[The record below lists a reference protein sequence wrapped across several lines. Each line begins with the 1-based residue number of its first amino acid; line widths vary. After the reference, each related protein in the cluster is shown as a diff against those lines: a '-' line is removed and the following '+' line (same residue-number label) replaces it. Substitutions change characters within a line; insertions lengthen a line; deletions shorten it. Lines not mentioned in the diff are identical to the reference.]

1 MHLAPKKGGLGMGL
15 GALFS
20 DNASEVQGKSTLR
33 ISEIEPN
40 RLQPRKDFDEEAI
53 ASLADSIKDHGL
65 LQPIVVRPYGRAYQ
79 IVAGE
84 RRWRAARVAGLG
96 EVPVVIKEFSDS
108 EAMQIAL
115 IENLQ
120 RENLNPVEEALGYR
134 ELSEKYDM
142 TQESIAEMTG
152 RSRSAVTNAI
162 RILGLPDEV
171 LEMIRNGQVSTGH
184 AKVLLALDDEKT
196 IKELAAQVAD
206 GVLTV
211 RALENAVKSLKSE
224 KKGKTPPKKT
234 DTYFREMEL
243 SLKERLGRKVLIKNK
258 SNDKGTLV
266 LEFYNKDD
274 LREIAD
280 RLADTINTNK

>member
-280 RLADTINTNK
+280 RLADTINNK

>member
-15 GALFS
+15 GALLN

>member
-1 MHLAPKKGGLGMGL
+1 MRLAPKKGGLGMGL
-15 GALFS
+15 GALLN

-120 RENLNPVEEALGYR
+120 RENLNPVEEAVGYR

-184 AKVLLALDDEKT
+184 AKVLLALDDEKI
-196 IKELAAQVAD
+196 IKELASQVAD

-224 KKGKTPPKKT
+224 KKGKTTPKKT

>member
-1 MHLAPKKGGLGMGL
+1 
-15 GALFS
+15 
-20 DNASEVQGKSTLR
+20 
-33 ISEIEPN
+33 
-40 RLQPRKDFDEEAI
+40 
-53 ASLADSIKDHGL
+53 
-65 LQPIVVRPYGRAYQ
+65 
-79 IVAGE
+79 
-84 RRWRAARVAGLG
+84 
-96 EVPVVIKEFSDS
+96 
-108 EAMQIAL
+108 MQIAL

-224 KKGKTPPKKT
+224 KKEKTPPKKT

>member
-15 GALFS
+15 GALLS

-40 RLQPRKDFDEEAI
+40 RLQPRKDFDEDAI

-65 LQPIVVRPYGRAYQ
+65 LQPIVVRPYGRSYQ

-171 LEMIRNGQVSTGH
+171 LEMIRNGSVSTGH
-184 AKVLLALDDEKT
+184 AKVLLALDDEKI

-224 KKGKTPPKKT
+224 KKGKTSPKKT

-280 RLADTINTNK
+280 RLADTINERE

>member
-15 GALFS
+15 GALLN

-196 IKELAAQVAD
+196 IKELAVQVAD

>member
-15 GALFS
+15 GALLS

>member
-15 GALFS
+15 GALLN

-171 LEMIRNGQVSTGH
+171 LEMIRNGSVSTGH

-196 IKELAAQVAD
+196 IKELASQVAD

-243 SLKERLGRKVLIKNK
+243 SLKERLGRKVVIKNK

-280 RLADTINTNK
+280 RLADTINNK

>member
-15 GALFS
+15 GALLN

-184 AKVLLALDDEKT
+184 AKVLLALDDEKI

-211 RALENAVKSLKSE
+211 RALENAVKSLKTE

>member
-1 MHLAPKKGGLGMGL
+1 MRLAPKKGGLGMGL
-15 GALFS
+15 GALLN

-65 LQPIVVRPYGRAYQ
+65 LQPIVVRPYGRSYQ

>member
-120 RENLNPVEEALGYR
+120 R
-134 ELSEKYDM
+134 
-142 TQESIAEMTG
+142 
-152 RSRSAVTNAI
+152 
-162 RILGLPDEV
+162 
-171 LEMIRNGQVSTGH
+171 
-184 AKVLLALDDEKT
+184 
-196 IKELAAQVAD
+196 
-206 GVLTV
+206 
-211 RALENAVKSLKSE
+211 
-224 KKGKTPPKKT
+224 
-234 DTYFREMEL
+234 
-243 SLKERLGRKVLIKNK
+243 
-258 SNDKGTLV
+258 
-266 LEFYNKDD
+266 
-274 LREIAD
+274 
-280 RLADTINTNK
+280 

>member
-15 GALFS
+15 GALLN

-243 SLKERLGRKVLIKNK
+243 SLKERLGRKVVIKNK

-280 RLADTINTNK
+280 RLADTINNK

>member
-1 MHLAPKKGGLGMGL
+1 MAPKKGGLGMGL
-15 GALFS
+15 GALLN

-196 IKELAAQVAD
+196 IKELASQVAD

-224 KKGKTPPKKT
+224 KKGKTTPKKT

>member
-15 GALFS
+15 GALLN

-171 LEMIRNGQVSTGH
+171 LEMIRNGSVSTGH

-196 IKELAAQVAD
+196 IKELAVQVAD

-280 RLADTINTNK
+280 RLADTIIPNK

>member
-15 GALFS
+15 GALLN

-40 RLQPRKDFDEEAI
+40 RLQPRKDFDEESI

-152 RSRSAVTNAI
+152 RSRSSVTNAI

-280 RLADTINTNK
+280 RLADTINNK

>member
-1 MHLAPKKGGLGMGL
+1 MLINHIL
-15 GALFS
+15 
-20 DNASEVQGKSTLR
+20 
-33 ISEIEPN
+33 
-40 RLQPRKDFDEEAI
+40 EE
-53 ASLADSIKDHGL
+53 
-65 LQPIVVRPYGRAYQ
+65 
-79 IVAGE
+79 E
-84 RRWRAARVAGLG
+84 RR
-96 EVPVVIKEFSDS
+96 K
-108 EAMQIAL
+108 Q
-115 IENLQ
+115 
-120 RENLNPVEEALGYR
+120 
-134 ELSEKYDM
+134 
-142 TQESIAEMTG
+142 
-152 RSRSAVTNAI
+152 
-162 RILGLPDEV
+162 
-171 LEMIRNGQVSTGH
+171 
-184 AKVLLALDDEKT
+184 LLALDDEKI

-280 RLADTINTNK
+280 RLADTINERE

>member
-15 GALFS
+15 GALLN

-196 IKELAAQVAD
+196 IKELAVQVAD

-224 KKGKTPPKKT
+224 KKGKTTPKKT

>member
-152 RSRSAVTNAI
+152 RSRSSVTNAI

-280 RLADTINTNK
+280 RLADTINNK

>member
-15 GALFS
+15 GALLN

-171 LEMIRNGQVSTGH
+171 LEMIRNGSVSTGH
-184 AKVLLALDDEKT
+184 AKVLLALDDEKI

-243 SLKERLGRKVLIKNK
+243 SLKERLGRKVVIKNK

>member
-120 RENLNPVEEALGYR
+120 RENLNPVGEALGYR

-152 RSRSAVTNAI
+152 RSRSSVTNAI

>member
-15 GALFS
+15 GALLN

-171 LEMIRNGQVSTGH
+171 LEMIRNGSVSTGH

-211 RALENAVKSLKSE
+211 RTLENAVKSLKSE

>member
-120 RENLNPVEEALGYR
+120 RENLNPVEEAVGYR

-184 AKVLLALDDEKT
+184 AKVLLALDDEKI
-196 IKELAAQVAD
+196 IKELASQVAD

-224 KKGKTPPKKT
+224 KKGKTTPKKT

>member
-15 GALFS
+15 GALLN

-280 RLADTINTNK
+280 RLADTINNK

>member
-15 GALFS
+15 GALLS

-65 LQPIVVRPYGRAYQ
+65 LQPIVVRPYGRSYQ

-171 LEMIRNGQVSTGH
+171 LEMIRNGSVSTGH
-184 AKVLLALDDEKT
+184 AKVLLALDDEKI

-280 RLADTINTNK
+280 RLADTINERE

>member
-1 MHLAPKKGGLGMGL
+1 M
-15 GALFS
+15 
-20 DNASEVQGKSTLR
+20 
-33 ISEIEPN
+33 
-40 RLQPRKDFDEEAI
+40 
-53 ASLADSIKDHGL
+53 
-65 LQPIVVRPYGRAYQ
+65 
-79 IVAGE
+79 
-84 RRWRAARVAGLG
+84 
-96 EVPVVIKEFSDS
+96 VIKEFSDS

-196 IKELAAQVAD
+196 IKELASQVAD

-243 SLKERLGRKVLIKNK
+243 SLKERLGRKVQIKNK

-274 LREIAD
+274 LREIAN
-280 RLADTINTNK
+280 RLADTINNNK

>member
-280 RLADTINTNK
+280 RLADTINTK

>member
-40 RLQPRKDFDEEAI
+40 RLQPRKDFDEESI

>member
-15 GALFS
+15 GALLN

-120 RENLNPVEEALGYR
+120 RENLNPVEEAVGYR

-171 LEMIRNGQVSTGH
+171 LEMIRNGSVSTGH

-196 IKELAAQVAD
+196 IKELAVQVAD

-243 SLKERLGRKVLIKNK
+243 SLKERLGSKVLIKNK

-280 RLADTINTNK
+280 RLADTIIPNK

>member
-15 GALFS
+15 GALLN

-184 AKVLLALDDEKT
+184 AKVLLALDDEKI

-224 KKGKTPPKKT
+224 KKGKTTPKKT

>member
-15 GALFS
+15 GALLN

-184 AKVLLALDDEKT
+184 AKVLLALDDEKI

>member
-15 GALFS
+15 GALLN

-171 LEMIRNGQVSTGH
+171 LEMIRNGSVSTGH

-243 SLKERLGRKVLIKNK
+243 SLKERLGRKVVIKNK

-280 RLADTINTNK
+280 RLADTINERE

>member
-15 GALFS
+15 GALLN

-171 LEMIRNGQVSTGH
+171 LEMIRNGSVSTGH

-224 KKGKTPPKKT
+224 KKGKTTPKKT

>member
-79 IVAGE
+79 IVADE